1 MFRLKINLSICRLA
15 INWLHLLSS
24 LRCLQWLLEG
34 PGVLS
39 NQARAGLGGTPGS
52 RSSCAMVARLSVW
65 AGGQG
70 ITLRLPRNLA
80 ACVLYL
86 AYGSIP
92 NSCDTEEA
100 TQGLVQ
106 QLDDHEA

>member
-1 MFRLKINLSICRLA
+1 
-15 INWLHLLSS
+15 
-24 LRCLQWLLEG
+24 
-34 PGVLS
+34 
-39 NQARAGLGGTPGS
+39 
-52 RSSCAMVARLSVW
+52 MVARLSVW

-80 ACVLYL
+80 ACVSYL

-92 NSCDTEEA
+92 NSCDAEEA